1 MSISF
6 SLLAPF
12 DMGSSDKNAEV
23 DFYNFHPIAHIK

>member
-12 DMGSSDKNAEV
+12 YVGSSDKNAEV
-23 DFYNFHPIAHIK
+23 DFYNFYLIAHIK